1 MRAIG
6 PEIPEDRRLREWFA
20 EQEQRNFER
29 LEEGAK
35 VIVQLVTG
43 LYGLL
48 FAILALS
55 GQPAY
60 LRTRVVQWLGTLGMI
75 AFFVALLS
83 ALMTLFPWRCSFQED
98 NLSEMKRVNQRVLN
112 RKFWS
117 LAVSLGAFLAGV
129 CLLALMI
136 IAVLW
141 KR

>member
-1 MRAIG
+1 MRPVG

-20 EQEQRNFER
+20 EQEQRNFDR

-35 VIVQLVTG
+35 VIVQLVTA

-48 FAILALS
+48 FTVLALS
-55 GQPAY
+55 DQPAY
-60 LRTRVVQWLGTLGMI
+60 LRMPVVQWLGTLGMM

-83 ALMTLFPWRCSFQED
+83 ALVTLFPWRSTFQED
-98 NLSEMKRVNQRVLN
+98 NLSEMKRLNEQVLN

-136 IAVLW
+136 IVVLW
-141 KR
+141 RS